1 MSTTVL
7 RLGLWTLIL
16 VLAAYVLRETFA
28 EQSFAELITTSLL
41 THALI
46 LAGIVILAG
55 LVLRV
60 LGIGAKVVGKNRC
73 RVCRTPIPAGAMY
86 CRAHLRSILYEED
99 EKTHSARIPRD
110 DTTRSRR

>member
-16 VLAAYVLRETFA
+16 VLAAYVVRETFA
-28 EQSFAELITTSLL
+28 EQAFAELITTGML
-41 THALI
+41 TPVLI
-46 LAGIVILAG
+46 LSGILLVAG

-60 LGIGAKVVGKNRC
+60 LGIGAKAVVKNRC

-99 EKTHSARIPRD
+99 EKTHSMRIPRD